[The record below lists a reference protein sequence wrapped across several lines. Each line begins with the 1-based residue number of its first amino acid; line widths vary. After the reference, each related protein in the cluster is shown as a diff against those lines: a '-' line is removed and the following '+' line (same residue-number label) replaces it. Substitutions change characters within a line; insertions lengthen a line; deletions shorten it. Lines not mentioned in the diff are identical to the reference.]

1 MVILSKKQ
9 PAGIICLVAS
19 MLLSLSLAAIAQNQ
33 PKSPE
38 KSERK
43 DTPQVRDLSYSRTY
57 PFRMEKN
64 PTVSSV
70 VFNYVYE
77 KLEPNANRHAYN
89 EALQSLETYLLGLV
103 SSQNAGGTDEATA
116 KKAVQIEETTSG
128 AFNQPRVHSIRDAV
142 KNASKNKRFVVEI
155 RYSKET
161 VVVQPDGTKTVR
173 QTAVKTERQTFTVSG
188 GPQSAHI
195 EIHCNNCDAVD
206 LADDLFSL
214 N

>member
-1 MVILSKKQ
+1 MAIPFKTQSAV
-9 PAGIICLVAS
+9 
-19 MLLSLSLAAIAQNQ
+19 LLCLAAFLFQSFPQPMSAQTQ
-33 PKSPE
+33 PKASE
-38 KSERK
+38 KSDRK
-43 DTPQVRDLSYSRTY
+43 DTPQIRDFKYSRTY

-70 VFNYVYE
+70 TFNYVYE
-77 KLEPNANRHAYN
+77 KLEPNSSRHAYN

-142 KNASKNKRFVVEI
+142 RNASKNKRFVVEI
-155 RYSKET
+155 RYFKET

-173 QTAVKTERQTFTVSG
+173 QSAVKTERQTFNIAG
-188 GPQSAHI
+188 GAQSANI
-195 EIHCNNCDAVD
+195 EIHCGNCDAVE
-206 LADDLFSL
+206 LANDLFSL